1 MAMTPE
7 QMRID
12 DRQLDDAL
20 RTLATAPAPD
30 DLPVQVLSAI
40 AAEAH
45 GWWQPLWRPAI
56 GVALG
61 VTVVALI
68 AVWMQAPTKPR
79 ATEDPRVLA
88 HGTAPAHPA
97 SARTPPREAQGAGRS
112 AQRSEA
118 ASVRTIAPRRAHG
131 SGLMAQGG
139 PPVTQGSVPMAQG
152 DEDGVPALEPLAPL
166 TIAQLQTPQLS
177 ERQLQLTALDVPAL
191 EIEMLER

>member
-1 MAMTPE
+1 MTPE

-30 DLPVQVLSAI
+30 DLPVHVLSAI

-61 VTVVALI
+61 VTIVALI
-68 AVWMQAPTKPR
+68 AVWMRAPTTPH
-79 ATEDPRVLA
+79 TTQDPRVLA

-97 SARTPPREAQGAGRS
+97 SAPTAPGEAQGAGRM
-112 AQRSEA
+112 AQGSEA
-118 ASVRTIAPRRAHG
+118 ASVRTLAPLHARARASYARRSAHTDVTPE
-131 SGLMAQGG
+131 AQSSD
-139 PPVTQGSVPMAQG
+139 V
-152 DEDGVPALEPLAPL
+152 EVPALVPPEPL
-166 TIAQLQTPQLS
+166 TIAQLQTPELS

-191 EIEMLER
+191 EIETLER

>member
-1 MAMTPE
+1 MTPE

-97 SARTPPREAQGAGRS
+97 SARTAPREAQGAGRS

-118 ASVRTIAPRRAHG
+118 ASVRTIAPRGHTART
-131 SGLMAQGG
+131 LAQGG
-139 PPVTQGSVPMAQG
+139 PSATQGSVPRPKAMTTKC
-152 DEDGVPALEPLAPL
+152 PH
-166 TIAQLQTPQLS
+166 S
-177 ERQLQLTALDVPAL
+177 SHWNR
-191 EIEMLER
+191 